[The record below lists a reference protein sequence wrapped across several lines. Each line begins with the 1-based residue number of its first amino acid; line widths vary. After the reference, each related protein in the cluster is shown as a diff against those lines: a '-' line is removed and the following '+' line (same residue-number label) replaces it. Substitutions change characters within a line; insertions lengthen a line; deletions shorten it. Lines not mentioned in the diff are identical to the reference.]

1 MSLWGR
7 AGGVGEEGTLA
18 PGLAWRGLRASVGL
32 RGSLC
37 VGLEGIGRSRAD
49 GDTVCPAWAS
59 VCKNVWSLPGGGGGL
74 GRVRGGRHQNKPGV
88 LDRNIKFLIF
98 NLLMIWVWCGNEPEE
113 SVKSVSHS
121 VVCNS
126 LGSHGL

>member
-1 MSLWGR
+1 MGARGR
-7 AGGVGEEGTLA
+7 GWRGGDSG

-37 VGLEGIGRSRAD
+37 VGLEGMGRSRAD

-98 NLLMIWVWCGNEPEE
+98 NLLMIGVWCGNEPEE

-121 VVCNS
+121 VVSNS